1 MSKIQNKK
9 YRSSFLDL
17 KFDISNLF
25 RASNLEFRAYKSGFT
40 LVEMIVAFGIFAVIM
55 VMSVGSLFSIM
66 QANYKAQ
73 TLKTVVNNL
82 HFAFENMSR
91 NLRMGRAYYCDA
103 TRERQEDCTN
113 ESASSIAFLARDDS
127 RIVYRHNAVRQSIE
141 RATKSRLADGSY
153 ETILDRDFVPI
164 TAPEVKVERLQFF
177 VDGSSPSDNRQPRVL
192 ILGSGTMQGRG
203 KVISRFDIETM
214 VSQRLLDVKK

>member
-1 MSKIQNKK
+1 MKK
-9 YRSSFLDL
+9 RKKTSQLFIKAKSYKL
-17 KFDISNLF
+17 K
-25 RASNLEFRAYKSGFT
+25 AAFT

-55 VMSVGSLFSIM
+55 VMSVGSLFSLM

-91 NLRMGRAYYCDA
+91 NLRTGSVYHCDISQGD
-103 TRERQEDCTN
+103 RSRSRDCAN
-113 ESASSIAFLARDDS
+113 SSADSIIFQTHDRKT
-127 RIVYRHNAVRQSIE
+127 IVYRRPGDDVTTAEDESAKIE
-141 RATKSRLADGSY
+141 RSVDGGATYVS
-153 ETILDRDFVPI
+153 I
-164 TAPEVKVERLQFF
+164 TAPEIKVEQLQFF

-192 ILGSGTMQGRG
+192 IVSSGTMQGRG

-214 VSQRLLDVKK
+214 VSQRLLDVKP